1 MEPPFCS
8 HQKLDQC
15 PPPHFPLTIIDSQRN
30 LVGFARVD
38 GAKRRESA
46 YLKFMTYVGSRLL
59 SQSVL

>member
-1 MEPPFCS
+1 M
-8 HQKLDQC
+8 LDQC